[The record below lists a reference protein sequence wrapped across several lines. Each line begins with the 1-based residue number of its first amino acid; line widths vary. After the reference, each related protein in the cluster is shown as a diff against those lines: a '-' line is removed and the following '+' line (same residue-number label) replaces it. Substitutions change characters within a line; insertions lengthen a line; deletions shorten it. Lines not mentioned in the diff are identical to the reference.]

1 MDDPR
6 ARVARLPAP
15 EGLAVVFEDEVLI
28 AVNKPSGLLSQPGR
42 QVEDSVVVRVRAA
55 RPDASGSLLVH
66 RLDMDTSGVLL
77 LAKTPEAHA
86 ALQQQFEKRQV
97 QKRYRALID
106 GDVSGAG
113 GLINLP
119 LRLDVDR
126 RMARVFAPAVQLLV
140 SGGFRGVIRW
150 VPSAWLR
157 PDPVRPDQRAR
168 SVLFDL
174 RVARAR
180 NAKELKSL
188 GNVAVC
194 QPRRPVVVRHMAGC
208 ADPISWR
215 STSAIGV
222 RLRGLLAAPG
232 GHVHGP

>member
-1 MDDPR
+1 VDDPR

-126 RMARVFAPAVQLLV
+126 RPYQIVCPDHGRAAVTAWKLV
-140 SGGFRGVIRW
+140 RR
-150 VPSAWLR
+150 SAGQSEIVMYPQTGR
-157 PDPVRPDQRAR
+157 THQ
-168 SVLFDL
+168 L
-174 RVARAR
+174 RVHASDERG
-180 NAKELKSL
+180 L
-188 GNVAVC
+188 GF
-194 QPRRPVVVRHMAGC
+194 PVVG
-208 ADPISWR
+208 D
-215 STSAIGV
+215 
-222 RLRGLLAAPG
+222 RLYGLEGDRLCLHAEKLVINHPQHG
-232 GHVHGP
+232 GRVKLESPSPFAL